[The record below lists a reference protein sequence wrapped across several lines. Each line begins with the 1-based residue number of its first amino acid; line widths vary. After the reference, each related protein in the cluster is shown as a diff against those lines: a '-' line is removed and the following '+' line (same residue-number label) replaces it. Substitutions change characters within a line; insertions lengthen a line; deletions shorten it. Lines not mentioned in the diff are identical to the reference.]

1 MKKIFII
8 YLIVPVLLIMSGGC
22 SSDFLDTEPT
32 GSLSQDQQD
41 NVAVDDPIKAFSP
54 IISGLYNS
62 MVNYYGYH
70 DEFGHPTIFLATD
83 LMGNDMVQ
91 LANNYFYFYYQNDN
105 RMSNY
110 RAPVHHWTKLYYPLI
125 YNSNLVLKSYSREE
139 YDNLS
144 DDAKI
149 IVGQALAIRANSY
162 YYLVRL
168 FAKNYKGNE
177 DGLGDRKSVV

>member
-1 MKKIFII
+1 MRAATASIT
-8 YLIVPVLLIMSGGC
+8 LLIMSGGC

-91 LANNYFYFYYQNDN
+91 LANQYFYFYYQ
-105 RMSNY
+105 MIIGC
-110 RAPVHHWTKLYYPLI
+110 P
-125 YNSNLVLKSYSREE
+125 
-139 YDNLS
+139 
-144 DDAKI
+144 I
-149 IVGQALAIRANSY
+149 IVRRYTTGQ
-162 YYLVRL
+162 
-168 FAKNYKGNE
+168 NYIIH
-177 DGLGDRKSVV
+177 